1 MDFFYI
7 DYDAP
12 EEDHTIVLSG
22 SYSGVLGTF
31 FGLYV
36 DAYTDLQSGET
47 RQDFFVVVVVVVV
60 VDADVDADVVGDDD
74 AVVAGVSVSA
84 VPVVAGFVVCY

>member
-1 MDFFYI
+1 MTGTDDDPSVDFFYI

-22 SYSGVLGTF
+22 RYSGVLGTF

-47 RQDFFVVVVVVVV
+47 RQDFFC
-60 VDADVDADVVGDDD
+60 
-74 AVVAGVSVSA
+74 SSS
-84 VPVVAGFVVCY
+84 CCSC